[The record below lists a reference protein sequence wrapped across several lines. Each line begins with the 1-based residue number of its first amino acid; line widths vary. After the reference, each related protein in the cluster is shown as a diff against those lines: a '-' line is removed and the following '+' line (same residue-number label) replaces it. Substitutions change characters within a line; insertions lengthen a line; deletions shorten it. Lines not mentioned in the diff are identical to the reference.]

1 MIEFPHVA
9 VNLVR
14 KRSLEEWGD
23 MEKKS
28 GIQLMKGETAV
39 GLKNTLLMHDDRGR
53 WAFATS
59 EGEALTV
66 RNALSCK
73 DGESWLFHALEKE
86 FLIDYIPIYANI
98 MALGG
103 WELVSHGAP
112 KMIGDYPVIGRVG
125 PTGTF
130 DIRNSQMVVK
140 MDGTIK
146 IGYLDQ
152 TIERPTDLIF
162 SQSFTGAQFHRLLE
176 NLADLMGL
184 VDIPFKMVSDSQE
197 GGTKFLLKE
206 WNVDN
211 DGPVANW

>member
-1 MIEFPHVA
+1 MLFGNGEI
-9 VNLVR
+9 
-14 KRSLEEWGD
+14 
-23 MEKKS
+23 MEKKV
-28 GIQLMKGETAV
+28 GIRLMKGETV
-39 GLKNTLLMHDDRGR
+39 MGLKNTVLMHDDKGR
-53 WAFATS
+53 WAFATN
-59 EGEALTV
+59 EGETLTVKGALT
-66 RNALSCK
+66 CK
-73 DGESWLFHALEKE
+73 DGESWLFHTLDKE

-103 WELVSHGAP
+103 WELISHGAP
-112 KMIGDYPVIGRVG
+112 KMIGNFGNFPVIGRVG
-125 PTGTF
+125 PIGTF

-162 SQSFTGAQFHRLLE
+162 SQKFTEAQFHRLLE

-184 VDIPFKMVSDSQE
+184 VEMPFKAVEDIPGSH
-197 GGTKFLLKE
+197 TKFLLKE

-211 DGPVANW
+211 DGPVANC